1 MERHR
6 FNVCIERRDD
16 NGIWSINS
24 NDNFDTIIE
33 ARTVNDAERML
44 MSQYG
49 HVETLWSVL
58 TIAGRHNGS
67 NSCAQM
73 ARRSYGLRAAST
85 Y

>member
-49 HVETLWSVL
+49 HGGNTVVRTNYRGQ
-58 TIAGRHNGS
+58 A
-67 NSCAQM
+67 
-73 ARRSYGLRAAST
+73 
-85 Y
+85 